1 MREEG
6 LFYDVAQENNGFKFL
21 YWKKK
26 KEKNVLTTKFKKWF

>member
-6 LFYDVAQENNGFKFL
+6 LFYDVAQENNGLKFL

-26 KEKNVLTTKFKKWF
+26 KREKWAYNQI